1 MYDQH
6 CTAIE
11 TSDDDISS
19 QYGIHLRSILNQSR
33 YFHVI
38 EGLPGDAMHDVLEGL
53 LQYEVKELLKYA
65 INEQQF
71 FTLDNLNHCIQ
82 NFDYGSPDVSNKPSV
97 ISSATLNSNTN
108 SLKQRGKT
116 CNFLNYINT
125 CILSSLVETLI
136 LLSAIGKIHHRKVT
150 VRIEF

>member
-11 TSDDDISS
+11 NSDDDLSS
-19 QYGIHLRSILNQSR
+19 QYGINLRSILNQSR

-65 INEQQF
+65 VNEQQF
-71 FTLDNLNHCIQ
+71 FTLDNLNCWIQ
-82 NFDYGSPDVSNKPSV
+82 NFDYGYPDVSNKPSV
-97 ISSATLNSNTN
+97 ISNATLNSNTN
-108 SLKQRGKT
+108 SLKQRGITNLQFFLTIIST
-116 CNFLNYINT
+116 CA
-125 CILSSLVETLI
+125 LSSSSQNFDFI
-136 LLSAIGKIHHRKVT
+136 ACDR
-150 VRIEF
+150 

>member
-11 TSDDDISS
+11 TSDDDLSS
-19 QYGIHLRSILNQSR
+19 QYGINLRSVLNQSR

-65 INEQQF
+65 INEQHF
-71 FTLDNLNHCIQ
+71 FTLDNLNHWIQ
-82 NFDYGSPDVSNKPSV
+82 NFDYGYPDVSNKPSV

-116 CNFLNYINT
+116 CSFLNYIST
-125 CILSSLVETLI
+125 CTLSRYSQNFDFI
-136 LLSAIGKIHHRKVT
+136 ARDG
-150 VRIEF
+150 